1 MGEQGRRS
9 ALYQVPANRA
19 VKSAIACSARRKFAL
34 WKADVIQ
41 IISTCVWGLRGG
53 AASYAKIFNTGN
65 QLPPIWHELPLAF
78 FLGWSGAPKH
88 LTDPSGSEVRSLL
101 RPSWWGALE
110 VKQHPQTVG
119 ISATHAAS
127 TICSHCKAKA
137 RLVWHSPLP
146 AGLEGEMRS
155 FLCSRCRK
163 QTRIIVQ
170 KEQSD
175 WMNG

>member
-19 VKSAIACSARRKFAL
+19 VKSAIVCSARRKFAL

-41 IISTCVWGLRGG
+41 IIGTWRVRLPRRSNFLC
-53 AASYAKIFNTGN
+53 KNFNTGN

-78 FLGWSGAPKH
+78 FLGGSGAPKH

-101 RPSWWGALE
+101 RPSWWGALV

-119 ISATHAAS
+119 TSPTHVAS